1 MNKTD
6 LIKIA
11 ASVLSLVMVIAL
23 AGSFVP
29 AAAAETA
36 THVIYSQDFE
46 SFDVSASPDDI
57 FSDERGNK
65 PAGMTEF
72 IGNGQ
77 NSGGNIST
85 GKVGGSK
92 SLKLMRIDGGEGC
105 IRIGGLSTRTL
116 GTGSKLYFSF
126 SFRYAVLGN
135 YGFTAILSGI
145 DASPNL
151 DNYGQ
156 ETRNIFAVKT
166 DMNTG
171 KDSIFVVN
179 PDGSADR
186 ILVCD
191 TLKAGTDYKLTAA
204 FTLGSDEYEVLL
216 NGERLG
222 TYKYIGKMTGVTGIR
237 IDCHDWAYECD
248 ISRSQPGDVHVN
260 EVYFDDISLTA
271 APEGTPDPDLNKS
284 YKFDDFEEYYAEDFE
299 ILEDTDEYAHP
310 AEDTPPFMYNGGLPF
325 IQVPKTPFI
334 NPMSYVKVVSGS
346 DGIDGETLALKDFAD
361 MRFWSINYPV
371 EDGDSV
377 LASIDL
383 NVKNLTGYFDMCVS
397 NFSGNEGSTSSES
410 QGGLV
415 FRVTRSSTGKLE
427 LTGTKSQLIAELE
440 PGRAYNI
447 GVALTAGS
455 DRYEFFIDGKH
466 VQGSTCVY
474 PEEFASVTALRFDM
488 DGAGSEILL
497 DNIILTT
504 GTLEPV
510 SDAPATDAPTEAP
523 TEVPATEAPTEVPAT
538 EAPTE
543 VPATA
548 APTEAPASTDAPAKT
563 AEPADNV
570 KRGGSATGW
579 IIGGCVLA
587 AGAIAAVCV
596 ILAKKKKKG

>member
-1 MNKTD
+1 MRGALKMNKTD

-171 KDSIFVVN
+171 KVIGTVFPKEMSETTLCGFYSSGGVGDKKLVYRTDIMKEIPPYPIFDNEKYLSLGYKYQLCDQHFSLITTNKILCEVEYQA
-179 PDGSADR
+179 DGSSMNMFR
-186 ILVCD
+186 QYY
-191 TLKAGTDYKLTAA
+191 TNPKSFA
-204 FTLGSDEYEVLL
+204 FIRKE
-216 NGERLG
+216 NM
-222 TYKYIGKMTGVTGIR
+222 KYIHSKKR
-237 IDCHDWAYECD
+237 NFIDCTHYV
-248 ISRSQPGDVHVN
+248 SS
-260 EVYFDDISLTA
+260 SLFSKNRRFLRESPKKIMTLMA
-271 APEGTPDPDLNKS
+271 IPSGMILNL
-284 YKFDDFEEYYAEDFE
+284 Y
-299 ILEDTDEYAHP
+299 I
-310 AEDTPPFMYNGGLPF
+310 
-325 IQVPKTPFI
+325 
-334 NPMSYVKVVSGS
+334 
-346 DGIDGETLALKDFAD
+346 
-361 MRFWSINYPV
+361 
-371 EDGDSV
+371 
-377 LASIDL
+377 
-383 NVKNLTGYFDMCVS
+383 
-397 NFSGNEGSTSSES
+397 
-410 QGGLV
+410 
-415 FRVTRSSTGKLE
+415 
-427 LTGTKSQLIAELE
+427 
-440 PGRAYNI
+440 
-447 GVALTAGS
+447 
-455 DRYEFFIDGKH
+455 
-466 VQGSTCVY
+466 
-474 PEEFASVTALRFDM
+474 
-488 DGAGSEILL
+488 
-497 DNIILTT
+497 
-504 GTLEPV
+504 
-510 SDAPATDAPTEAP
+510 
-523 TEVPATEAPTEVPAT
+523 
-538 EAPTE
+538 
-543 VPATA
+543 
-548 APTEAPASTDAPAKT
+548 
-563 AEPADNV
+563 
-570 KRGGSATGW
+570 
-579 IIGGCVLA
+579 
-587 AGAIAAVCV
+587 
-596 ILAKKKKKG
+596 KKKVKKMG